1 MTTVNSLF
9 LFIIYL
15 FILCF
20 NLPFFF
26 FSSNAKIKENENQL
40 CCWSDCDIPNRVS
53 AKFKIVQDMGEQKI
67 MFLRG
72 NN

>member
-20 NLPFFF
+20 NL
-26 FSSNAKIKENENQL
+26 L
-40 CCWSDCDIPNRVS
+40 CCFPLMLKLKRMKVS
-53 AKFKIVQDMGEQKI
+53 SAAIQTVTFLTGCQQGFKLYRMWESRK
-67 MFLRG
+67 
-72 NN
+72 

>member
-20 NLPFFF
+20 NL
-26 FSSNAKIKENENQL
+26 L
-40 CCWSDCDIPNRVS
+40 CCFPLMLKLKRMKVSSAAIQTVTFLTVS
-53 AKFKIVQDMGEQKI
+53 ARFQTVQDVGKQKI